1 MLPKAMILAAGL
13 GTRLLPLTRELPK
26 PLAWLGDRPQIDHA
40 IAALARAGLER
51 VVVNTHHLADKFD
64 ETWRRAQPIEVTLV
78 HEEAILGTAGGVANA
93 AAALG
98 EGDVLVWNADIV
110 ADVDVA
116 GLLDAHAAAGAAS
129 TLVVGPRALAVGQGS
144 LGLDARGDVVR
155 LRAHR
160 GAGEVR
166 GADYAGIA
174 LISAALRARLPAPG
188 CLVADAWIPLLQAGG
203 KLAAHALRAAF
214 LDTGTKAEYLEAN
227 LAWLADRGASR
238 EISPGAIVEP
248 SVELDR
254 VVVAAGARV
263 VGTGAL
269 RRVVVWPGATA
280 TAPLEDAVVTRE
292 GVVPI

>member
-1 MLPKAMILAAGL
+1 MILAAGL

-64 ETWRRAQPIEVTLV
+64 ETWRRAQPIEVALV

-98 EGDVLVWNADIV
+98 DGDVLVWNADIV
-110 ADVDVA
+110 ADLDVA
-116 GLLDAHAAAGAAS
+116 RLLDAHAASGAAS
-129 TLVVGPRALAVGQGS
+129 TLVVGPQAIAVGQGS

-166 GADYAGIA
+166 GAEYAGIA
-174 LISAALRARLPAPG
+174 LISSALRARLPAPG
-188 CLVADAWIPLLQAGG
+188 CLVADGWIPLLQAGG
-203 KLAAHALRAAF
+203 KLATHALRASF

-227 LAWLADRGASR
+227 LAWLADRGASC
-238 EISPGAIVEP
+238 EIAPGALVEP

-292 GVVPI
+292 GVVRI